1 MSLEE
6 VYNQLPQEQ
15 RTALAQ
21 QFMQQFQQKGTAQ
34 QFANVNLSTV
44 TAKQLVEMH
53 DHAGQNHPGFLQG
66 LTKHPLLIGVL
77 GGLTAYEVDKHFNK

>member
-6 VYNQLPQEQ
+6 VYSQLPQEQ

-21 QFMQQFQQKGTAQ
+21 QFMQQFQQNGTAQ
-34 QFANVNLSTV
+34 QFANIDLSHV

-53 DHAGQNHPGFLQG
+53 DHAAQNHPGFLKS

-77 GGLTAYEVDKHFNK
+77 GGLAAYEVDRHFNK